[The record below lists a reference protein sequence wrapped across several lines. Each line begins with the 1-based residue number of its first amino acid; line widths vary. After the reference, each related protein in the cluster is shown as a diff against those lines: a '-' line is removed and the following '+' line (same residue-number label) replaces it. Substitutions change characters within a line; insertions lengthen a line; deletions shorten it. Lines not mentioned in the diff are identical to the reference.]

1 MDEMAVIGKP
11 LPRKD
16 GLEKILGRAQYCGDM
31 MFHRMLHAKV
41 VRSPISH
48 GRIKRVDL
56 SGALHLP
63 GVVAGIKADD
73 FPGDIHFGPT
83 GDQQVLADRKVRY
96 VGDDVAVIAA
106 ETQDLA
112 TQAVSLVQVEYEN
125 LPSILRPEESLKKES
140 VLIHDRGNIGNTF
153 ILRKGSVQEG
163 FKKAHRVLE
172 REYQTSSN
180 EHAYLE
186 PEAIVAV
193 PDHATDAVI
202 LYAPVQNPF
211 VLRETVAKA
220 LQMKQNRIRVIQA
233 TTGGAFGG
241 KNDNIY
247 KIGAQA
253 ALLSLRTGRPVR
265 ITYSREETF
274 VASYKSPPFKMHY
287 KIGAQKDGKIV
298 AVQVEYL
305 VDLGAYNPY
314 SKRYVSRSG
323 VQSAGPYE
331 VEHVEVEGKAVYTN
345 KVYTGAFRS
354 FGGYQIAF
362 GIETLIDEL
371 AGELNIDPLELR
383 VRNVLKKGSRTITGQ
398 VMEEDPSFI
407 EILKR
412 LREKSGWDGKKAP
425 SSQKQKRRGLGV
437 ALGFY
442 GLSLG
447 YLTPADISQA
457 GISVNEDGSIVVSSV
472 YTDCGAGAKTALC
485 QIAAEALGA
494 SYDSIQYLEPD
505 TSRVVDCGPLVGSR
519 SVLCGGNAVMDAA
532 RKLKAKILQVASD
545 LMEANPE
552 SLTVKENHIFV
563 YGSPAKY
570 IEIRDVAKE
579 CGKRGVILKEDGL
592 FQAPSLECDP
602 KTGQGSPY
610 FAYSPGGHVAEV
622 EVDSLSGA
630 VRIVN
635 YVAVHNAGKV
645 INLTGIT
652 GQIEGAVAMGVG
664 CALLEKFYP
673 KEETTPCKNFGEY
686 EIPTSLDIPPID
698 ISLVE
703 NPFSAGPYG
712 AIGIAEPA
720 IVPVAPAVINAVS
733 RATGK
738 RLRHFPVLPEDIL
751 KDGL

>member
-1 MDEMAVIGKP
+1 MDEMTIIGKP

-31 MFHRMLHAKV
+31 VFHRMLHARA
-41 VRSPISH
+41 VRSPLSH
-48 GRIKRVDL
+48 GRIKRIDL

-96 VGDDVAVIAA
+96 IGDDVAVIAA
-106 ETQDLA
+106 ETEDLA
-112 TQAVSLVQVEYEN
+112 ARAANLVQVEYEA
-125 LPSILRPEESLKKES
+125 LPSIWHPEESLKKDS
-140 VLIHDRGNIGNTF
+140 IPIHDRGNIGNTYT
-153 ILRKGSVQEG
+153 LRKGSIQEG
-163 FKKAHRVLE
+163 FKNAHLVLE

-211 VLRETVAKA
+211 VLRTTVAKA
-220 LQMKQNRIRVIQA
+220 LKVEQSRIRVIQA

-253 ALLSLRTGRPVR
+253 ALLSLKTGRPVR
-265 ITYSREETF
+265 IAYSREETF
-274 VASYKSPPFKMHY
+274 LASYKSPQYKMHY
-287 KIGAQKDGKIV
+287 KIGAQKDGKIT
-298 AVQVEYL
+298 AVRVEYL

-314 SKRYVSRSG
+314 SKRYLSRSG

-331 VEHVEVEGKAVYTN
+331 VDHVEVEGRAVYTN

-362 GIETLIDEL
+362 GIETLMDEL
-371 AGELNIDPLELR
+371 AGELGIDPLDLR

-398 VMEEDPSFI
+398 VMEQDPSFI

-412 LREKSGWDGKKAP
+412 LRERSGWDGKRAP
-425 SSQKQKRRGLGV
+425 SSPNQKGRGMGV

-472 YTDCGAGAKTALC
+472 YTDCGAGAKTALS

-532 RKLKAKILQVASD
+532 RKVREKILQVASD

-552 SLTVKENHIFV
+552 SLTVKENRIFV
-563 YGSPAKY
+563 HGSPAKY
-570 IEIRDVAKE
+570 IQIKDVAKE
-579 CGKRGVILKEDGL
+579 CGKRGIVLREDGL
-592 FQAPSLECDP
+592 FQAPSLKCDP
-602 KTGQGSPY
+602 KTGQGSPF

-645 INLTGIT
+645 INLSGIT
-652 GQIEGAVAMGVG
+652 GQIEGAVSMGVG
-664 CALLEKFYP
+664 CALLEKFY
-673 KEETTPCKNFGEY
+673 KKNGTIPCKNFGEY

-703 NPFSAGPYG
+703 NPFSSGPYG

-720 IVPVAPAVINAVS
+720 IVPVAPAVVNAVS

-738 RLRHFPVLPEDIL
+738 RLRHFPVFPEDIL
-751 KDGL
+751 KDDP